1 MLVLWPDAAE
11 VLRDMIRDQGSDP
24 NRVESPELAWR
35 VFWAFLAIDIDGLE
49 PNQAGL
55 EDGFEV
61 SWGRPRWSDGL
72 PNLSFCRHLTVDA
85 SATWPAPTGYAPD
98 HWKLSLDMVFRNRA
112 AFADVGKLNT
122 QGSGV
127 YHGRTGPGMADALR
141 EVLWEV
147 EHLPTLQALWRSTP
161 LWSTVS
167 FGLRDPRTR
176 PVENFDARQ
185 KAAYDEWRA
194 RHG

>member
-11 VLRDMIRDQGSDP
+11 VLRDMLRDQGSDP
-24 NRVESPELAWR
+24 HCVESPEAAWR

-49 PNQAGL
+49 PKQAGL

-61 SWGRPRWSDGL
+61 SWGRPSWSDGL
-72 PNLSFCRHLTVDA
+72 PSLSFCRHLSVDA
-85 SATWPAPTGYAPD
+85 SAAWPAPTGYAPER
-98 HWKLSLDMVFRNRA
+98 WKLSLDMVFRDQA
-112 AFADVGKLNT
+112 AFADVGELNT

-127 YHGRTGPGMADALR
+127 YHGRRGPAMADALR

-167 FGLRDPRTR
+167 FGLRGLRSR
-176 PVENFDARQ
+176 PVENFDAKQ
-185 KAAYDEWRA
+185 MAAYDDWRA